1 MEQKPN
7 PFLDDFLEFN
17 YFFTRKLILAKYSYA
32 FIATPGGY
40 GTLDEMFEV
49 MTLIQTGKMEN
60 FPIVLLG
67 KKYWSPLISF
77 IEDTLVKQGTVS
89 ICDLNLILITDSAV
103 DAVNYIRNVFGSKL
117 ENKLIQK
124 C

>member
-1 MEQKPN
+1 MLRKVIQKEME
-7 PFLDDFLEFN
+7 
-17 YFFTRKLILAKYSYA
+17 
-32 FIATPGGY
+32 
-40 GTLDEMFEV
+40 
-49 MTLIQTGKMEN
+49 IQT
-60 FPIVLLG
+60 I
-67 KKYWSPLISF
+67 
-77 IEDTLVKQGTVS
+77 VKQGTVS